1 MYEHGAFVGQDID
14 FAIHFFKKGLSTKY
28 LEIGYELAHI
38 SLHDQA
44 HQNIKEAL
52 NIFEKPMKII
62 EEMRIY
68 LTKFKDLYY
77 INNNGI
83 NVKADDEKAQKQINH

>member
-1 MYEHGAFVGQDID
+1 MYEHGAFVGQDMD
-14 FAIHFFKKGLSTKY
+14 LAMHFFKKGLSTKY

-38 SLHDQA
+38 YLHDQA

-52 NIFEKPMKII
+52 NILEKPMKII

-77 INNNGI
+77 INDNGI
-83 NVKADDEKAQKQINH
+83 GIKANDVKA